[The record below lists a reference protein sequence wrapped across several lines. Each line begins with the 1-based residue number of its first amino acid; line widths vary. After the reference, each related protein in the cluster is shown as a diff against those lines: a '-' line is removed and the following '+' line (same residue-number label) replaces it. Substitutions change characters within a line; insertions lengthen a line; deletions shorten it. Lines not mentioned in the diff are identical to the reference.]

1 MTLKPS
7 LRPGEGFSYYILH
20 VKCHRAKTIHLS
32 PYLWLTFS
40 PVNKSNSRNL
50 QSFFKKKNKRKHH
63 TNHSHTILVNNTMV
77 LSKTQSSVVLH
88 HRRYQMIRN
97 LPVPNNRYRGTHTL
111 VKQTYTVSQRHNLGY
126 IPP

>member
-50 QSFFKKKNKRKHH
+50 QSFFKKRTKEN
-63 TNHSHTILVNNTMV
+63 TIQIIHIQ
-77 LSKTQSSVVLH
+77 SWSITQWYYQKLKVASSC
-88 HRRYQMIRN
+88 II
-97 LPVPNNRYRGTHTL
+97 GDT
-111 VKQTYTVSQRHNLGY
+111 K
-126 IPP
+126 